1 MTRKQ
6 EWSIATHLFNVNDR
20 RRDSLLRNPFTLE
33 KQKLFFNKFSYNTEE
48 ETPRIHKT
56 LKNVKKVFK
65 LREWRSK
72 KAH

>member
-33 KQKLFFNKFSYNTEE
+33 KQKLFLTNSHT
-48 ETPRIHKT
+48 T
-56 LKNVKKVFK
+56 LKKKLLGFTK
-65 LREWRSK
+65 L
-72 KAH
+72 